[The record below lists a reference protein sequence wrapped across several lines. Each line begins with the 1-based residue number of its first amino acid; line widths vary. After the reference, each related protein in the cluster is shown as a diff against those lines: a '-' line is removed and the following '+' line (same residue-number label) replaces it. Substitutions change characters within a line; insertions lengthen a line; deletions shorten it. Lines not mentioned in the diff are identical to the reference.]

1 MVDTAICS
9 ALPLATMGSRR
20 QLDQGLLDQPA
31 SMGGVAVTR
40 VVHVHVRVVI
50 AILAVVTAAS
60 LVACGGKAGTE
71 PPILTPVPS
80 DGSGSLGDAPSSST
94 RSVSVIADRKTL
106 LLPDGKAIS
115 LAKID
120 GGAMSGYQTRDG
132 WLVRGFGN
140 GIDTLSLWLVK
151 PDGSVLLA
159 VEKAEAPVAVAA
171 DGRRIGW
178 RSGGKLYVGQV
189 NPSGGVTVDKTSK
202 APDRGHPISL
212 TATTVVMGYSETGGG
227 IDHHDVWYP
236 DLGEY
241 KPTWEKSAHVR
252 AVFGS
257 APDGVDFLGLVANPS
272 GAGTCLG
279 MLSAKDSLKATRTAC
294 GLPIQVDR
302 YAAVTRDGHWLA
314 LHTAV
319 GDGRPEIG
327 IVDLTAVFTKPALTV
342 SWTGQTGPWDESNAL
357 LVLEDSGALL
367 RFRIDSVLA
376 ETVDRPGVTAGMT
389 LELLP
394 RLV

>member
-1 MVDTAICS
+1 M
-9 ALPLATMGSRR
+9 
-20 QLDQGLLDQPA
+20 
-31 SMGGVAVTR
+31 TR
-40 VVHVHVRVVI
+40 VVRMHVRVVM
-50 AILAVVTAAS
+50 AILAVVTAAT
-60 LVACGGKAGTE
+60 LVACGGKGGTE

-80 DGSGSLGDAPSSST
+80 DGSGSIGDAPPST
-94 RSVSVIADRKTL
+94 TPGVSVIADRKTL

-115 LAKID
+115 LAKIE

-151 PDGSVLLA
+151 LDGSVLLV

-178 RSGGKLYVGQV
+178 RAGGKLYVGQV
-189 NPSGGVTVDKTSK
+189 NPSGAVTVDKTSK

-212 TATTVVMGYSETGGG
+212 TATAVALGYSETGGG
-227 IDHHDVWYP
+227 IDHHDLWYP

-241 KPTWEKSAHVR
+241 KPTWEKGAHVR
-252 AVFGS
+252 AVFGP
-257 APDGVDFLGLVANPS
+257 APDGVNFLGLVANPS

-279 MLSAKDSLKATRTAC
+279 TLNAKDSLKALSTAC
-294 GLPIQVDR
+294 GLPIQVDS
-302 YAAVTRDGHWLA
+302 YGTVTRDGHWLA
-314 LHTAV
+314 LRAA
-319 GDGRPEIG
+319 DDSGRPQIG
-327 IVDLTAVFTKPALTV
+327 IVDLTTVFTKPALAA
-342 SWTGQTGPWDESNAL
+342 SWAGLTGAWDESNAL
-357 LVLEDSGALL
+357 LVQEEGGTLL
-367 RFRIDSVLA
+367 LFRIDSVLA
-376 ETVDRPGVTAGMT
+376 KIVDRPGVTAGMT

>member
-1 MVDTAICS
+1 MA
-9 ALPLATMGSRR
+9 
-20 QLDQGLLDQPA
+20 
-31 SMGGVAVTR
+31 R
-40 VVHVHVRVVI
+40 VIRVHVRVVM
-50 AILAVVTAAS
+50 AMLAVVAAGT
-60 LVACGGKAGTE
+60 LVACGGKDGTE
-71 PPILTPVPS
+71 PPILTPLPS

-94 RSVSVIADRKTL
+94 RGVSVIADRKTL

-132 WLVRGFGN
+132 WLVRGLGN

-151 PDGSVLLA
+151 PDGSVLLT
-159 VEKAEAPVAVAA
+159 VDKAEAPVAVAA

-212 TATTVVMGYSETGGG
+212 TATTVALGYSDTGGG
-227 IDHHDVWYP
+227 IDHHDLWYP

-257 APDGVDFLGLVANPS
+257 APDGVNFLGLVANPS

-279 MLSAKDSLKATRTAC
+279 TLNAKDTLKALSTAC

-302 YAAVTRDGHWLA
+302 YGAVTRDGHWLA
-314 LHTAV
+314 VRSA
-319 GDGRPEIG
+319 DGSGSPEIA
-327 IVDLTAVFTKPALTV
+327 IIDLTTVFTKPALTV
-342 SWTGQTGPWDESNAL
+342 SWTGLTGAWDESNAL
-357 LVLEDSGALL
+357 LVLEEGGRLL
-367 RFRIDSVLA
+367 RYRIDSVLA